1 MTGITAQLWAF
12 WEQFV
17 LNGTPIPAYQTG
29 AVPEDAS
36 FPYITFDAA
45 QGAALDTIPLTAIVW
60 VKYEAENSS
69 AAIAQRMAVLEAV
82 SKAIPEGGARL
93 DLADGFMIL
102 RRGSGD
108 FLSSMTDEEDPTV
121 LGGRVGYEVSFY
133 TT

>member
-12 WEQFV
+12 WGQFA

-29 AVPEDAS
+29 AVPEDAV

-45 QGAALDTIPLTAIVW
+45 QGAALDVIPLAAIVW
-60 VKYEAENSS
+60 VKHEAENSS
-69 AAIAQRMAVLEAV
+69 TAIAQRMAVLEAV
-82 SKAIPEGGARL
+82 SKAIPEGGTRL
-93 DLADGFMIL
+93 DLADGFMVL

-108 FLSSMTDEEDPTV
+108 FLSSLTDEEDPSV
-121 LGGRVGYEVSFY
+121 LGGRVGYEVTYY